1 MNILTSVSSF
11 GIWTLLSRI
20 LGYLR
25 DILIA
30 IFIGTT
36 SLADAFFVAFR
47 LPNTFRRL
55 FSEGSFNS
63 AFVPQYSK
71 LDIKKKSYEFAN
83 AIFNLL
89 IFSLLFIVCLAEI
102 FMSEVLYLI
111 SPGFLD
117 DSIKFNLATSLS
129 RITFPFLFFVSLS
142 SFYSAILN
150 SKGKFAVAA
159 AVPIFLNVMLIGSI
173 FYADIYDKEY
183 VYSMSWAVS
192 LAGLLQL
199 LMLFFYSKKY
209 FIPKLKIKFTI
220 SKEVKYFFKRLL
232 PSIFS
237 SGIMQINI
245 LVGTIIASFQTSAVS
260 YLYYAD
266 RIYQLPLAIT
276 GIAIGT
282 VILPTLSKEIFQN
295 EKRKSFFLQNRSIE
309 LSLFLS
315 APAMVGILVATKP
328 IISCLFG
335 YGSFDQESINQTSK
349 ALFVFGFGL
358 PAFSLLKIYSSFYF
372 ARGDTKF
379 PFYISIMTVVSNILI
394 SIIFFSLIGFIA
406 IALGTVISC
415 WLAIIIYQIYL
426 SKNNL
431 HQFDRVFRTRISKI
445 FVCSFVM
452 SAILYFLLF
461 KFGAGF
467 ESTSYI
473 KIFYLLG
480 IVGSSAIVYFLLSI
494 LFKSFSISDF
504 KSKTYETKE

>member
-11 GIWTLLSRI
+11 GILTLVSRI

-30 IFIGTT
+30 FFVGT
-36 SLADAFFVAFR
+36 SFLADAFFVAFR

-55 FSEGSFNS
+55 FAEGSFNS

-71 LDIKKKSYEFAN
+71 LDVKKKSYNFAN
-83 AIFNLL
+83 SIFNLL
-89 IFSLLFIVCLAEI
+89 VFSLLLLICVAEI
-102 FMSEVLYLI
+102 FMGGVLYLI
-111 SPGFLD
+111 SPGFLAD
-117 DSIKFNLATSLS
+117 DQKFELATSLS

-142 SFYSAILN
+142 SFYSGILN

-159 AVPIFLNVMLIGSI
+159 SAPIILNVMLIGSI
-173 FYADIYDKEY
+173 YYSYINKEEY
-183 VYSMSWAVS
+183 VYHMSWAVS
-192 LAGLLQL
+192 IAGFLQL
-199 LMLFFYSKKY
+199 LMLYFYSKKY
-209 FIPKLKIKFTI
+209 FVPKLSFNFTI
-220 SKEVKYFFKRLL
+220 SEEVKYFFRRLL

-245 LVGTIIASFQTSAVS
+245 LVGTIIASFQASAVS

-276 GIAIGT
+276 GIAIAT
-282 VILPTLSKEIFQN
+282 VILPTLSKAIFRK
-295 EKRKSFFLQNRSIE
+295 EEKSFFLQNRSIE

-315 APAMVGILVATKP
+315 APAMVGILVATQP

-335 YGSFDQESINQTSK
+335 YGSFDQESIYQTSR
-349 ALFVFGFGL
+349 ALFIFGFGL

-379 PFYISIMTVVSNILI
+379 PFKVSLLTVIINILI
-394 SIIFFSLIGFIA
+394 SILFFVYIGFIA

-415 WLAIIIYQIYL
+415 WIAILVYQVNL
-426 SKNNL
+426 HQNNL
-431 HQFDRVFRTRISKI
+431 HQFDKIFKIRISKI
-445 FVCSFVM
+445 FVCSFIM

-461 KFGAGF
+461 EFGDVFYENSA
-467 ESTSYI
+467 T
-473 KIFYLLG
+473 KIFYLVG
-480 IVGSSAIVYFLLSI
+480 IVGSSALIYFLLSI

-504 KSKTYETKE
+504 KSKSYETR

>member
-11 GIWTLLSRI
+11 GILTLVSRI

-30 IFIGTT
+30 FFVGT
-36 SLADAFFVAFR
+36 SFLADAFFVAFR

-55 FSEGSFNS
+55 FAEGSFNS

-71 LDIKKKSYEFAN
+71 LDIKKKSYNFAN
-83 AIFNLL
+83 SIFNLL
-89 IFSLLFIVCLAEI
+89 VFSLLLLICVAEI
-102 FMSEVLYLI
+102 FMGGVLYLI
-111 SPGFLD
+111 SPGFLAD
-117 DSIKFNLATSLS
+117 DQKFELATSLS

-142 SFYSAILN
+142 SFYSGILN

-159 AVPIFLNVMLIGSI
+159 SAPIILNVMLIGSI
-173 FYADIYDKEY
+173 YYSYINKEEY
-183 VYSMSWAVS
+183 VYHMSWAVS
-192 LAGLLQL
+192 IAGFLQL
-199 LMLFFYSKKY
+199 LMLYFYSKKY
-209 FIPKLKIKFTI
+209 FVPKLSFNFTI
-220 SKEVKYFFKRLL
+220 SEEVKYFFRRLL

-237 SGIMQINI
+237 SGVMQINI
-245 LVGTIIASFQTSAVS
+245 LVGTIIASFQASAVS

-276 GIAIGT
+276 GIAIAT
-282 VILPTLSKEIFQN
+282 VILPTLSKAIFRK
-295 EKRKSFFLQNRSIE
+295 EEKSFFLQNRSIE

-315 APAMVGILVATKP
+315 APAMVGILVATQP

-335 YGSFDQESINQTSK
+335 YGSFNQESIYQTSR
-349 ALFVFGFGL
+349 ALFIFGFGL

-379 PFYISIMTVVSNILI
+379 PFKVSLLTVIINILI
-394 SIIFFSLIGFIA
+394 SILFFVYIGFIA

-415 WLAIIIYQIYL
+415 WIAILVYQVNL
-426 SKNNL
+426 HQNNL
-431 HQFDRVFRTRISKI
+431 HQFDKIFKIRISKI
-445 FVCSFVM
+445 FVCSFIM

-461 KFGAGF
+461 EFGDVFYENSA
-467 ESTSYI
+467 S
-473 KIFYLLG
+473 KIFYLVG
-480 IVGSSAIVYFLLSI
+480 IVGSSALIYFLLSI

-504 KSKTYETKE
+504 KSKSYETR

>member
-11 GIWTLLSRI
+11 GILTLVSRI

-30 IFIGTT
+30 FFVGT
-36 SLADAFFVAFR
+36 SFLADAFFVAFR

-55 FSEGSFNS
+55 FAEGSFNS

-71 LDIKKKSYEFAN
+71 LDVKKKSYNFAN
-83 AIFNLL
+83 SIFNLL
-89 IFSLLFIVCLAEI
+89 IFSLLLLICVAEI
-102 FMSEVLYLI
+102 FMGGVLYLI
-111 SPGFLD
+111 SPGFLAD
-117 DSIKFNLATSLS
+117 DQKFELATSLS

-142 SFYSAILN
+142 SFYSGILN

-159 AVPIFLNVMLIGSI
+159 SAPIILNVMLIGSI
-173 FYADIYDKEY
+173 YYSYINKEEY
-183 VYSMSWAVS
+183 VYHMSWAVS
-192 LAGLLQL
+192 IAGFLQL
-199 LMLFFYSKKY
+199 LMLYFYSKKY
-209 FIPKLKIKFTI
+209 FVPKLSFNFTI
-220 SKEVKYFFKRLL
+220 SEEVKYFFRRLL

-245 LVGTIIASFQTSAVS
+245 LVGTIIASFQASAVS

-276 GIAIGT
+276 GIAIAT
-282 VILPTLSKEIFQN
+282 VILPTLSKAIFRK
-295 EKRKSFFLQNRSIE
+295 EEKSFFLQNRSIE

-315 APAMVGILVATKP
+315 APAMVGILVATQP

-335 YGSFDQESINQTSK
+335 YGSFNQESIYQTSR
-349 ALFVFGFGL
+349 ALFIFGFGL

-379 PFYISIMTVVSNILI
+379 PFKVSLLTVIINILI
-394 SIIFFSLIGFIA
+394 SILFFAYFGFIA

-415 WLAIIIYQIYL
+415 WIAILVYQFNL
-426 SKNNL
+426 HQNNL
-431 HQFDRVFRTRISKI
+431 HQFDKIFKIRISKI
-445 FVCSFVM
+445 FVCSFIM

-461 KFGAGF
+461 EFGDVFYENSA
-467 ESTSYI
+467 S
-473 KIFYLLG
+473 KIFYLVG
-480 IVGSSAIVYFLLSI
+480 IVGSSALIYFLLSI

-504 KSKTYETKE
+504 KSKSYETR

>member
-11 GIWTLLSRI
+11 GILTLVSRI

-30 IFIGTT
+30 FFVGT
-36 SLADAFFVAFR
+36 SFLADAFFVAFR

-55 FSEGSFNS
+55 FAEGSFNS

-71 LDIKKKSYEFAN
+71 LDVKKKSYNFAN
-83 AIFNLL
+83 SIFNLL
-89 IFSLLFIVCLAEI
+89 VFSLLLLICVAEI
-102 FMSEVLYLI
+102 FMGGVLYLI
-111 SPGFLD
+111 SPGFLAD
-117 DSIKFNLATSLS
+117 DQKFELATSLS

-142 SFYSAILN
+142 SFYSGILN

-159 AVPIFLNVMLIGSI
+159 SAPIILNVMLIGSI
-173 FYADIYDKEY
+173 YYSYINKEEY
-183 VYSMSWAVS
+183 VYHMSWAVS
-192 LAGLLQL
+192 IAGFLQL
-199 LMLFFYSKKY
+199 LMLYFYSKKY
-209 FIPKLKIKFTI
+209 FVPKLSFNFTI
-220 SKEVKYFFKRLL
+220 SEEVKYFFRRLL

-245 LVGTIIASFQTSAVS
+245 LVGTIIASFQASAVS

-276 GIAIGT
+276 GIAIAT
-282 VILPTLSKEIFQN
+282 VILPTLSKAIFRK
-295 EKRKSFFLQNRSIE
+295 EEKSFFLQNRSIE

-315 APAMVGILVATKP
+315 APAMVGILVATQP

-335 YGSFDQESINQTSK
+335 YGSFDQESIYQTSR
-349 ALFVFGFGL
+349 ALFIFGFGL

-379 PFYISIMTVVSNILI
+379 PFKVSLLTVIINILI
-394 SIIFFSLIGFIA
+394 SILFFVYIGFIA

-415 WLAIIIYQIYL
+415 WIAILVYQVNL
-426 SKNNL
+426 HQNNL
-431 HQFDRVFRTRISKI
+431 HQFDKIFKIRISKI
-445 FVCSFVM
+445 FVCSFIM

-461 KFGAGF
+461 EFGDVFYENSA
-467 ESTSYI
+467 S
-473 KIFYLLG
+473 KIFYLVG
-480 IVGSSAIVYFLLSI
+480 IVGSSALIYFLLSI

-504 KSKTYETKE
+504 KSKSYETR

>member
-11 GIWTLLSRI
+11 GILTLVSRI

-30 IFIGTT
+30 FFVGT
-36 SLADAFFVAFR
+36 SFLADAFFVAFR

-55 FSEGSFNS
+55 FAEGSFNS

-71 LDIKKKSYEFAN
+71 LDVKKKSYNFAN
-83 AIFNLL
+83 SIFNLL
-89 IFSLLFIVCLAEI
+89 VFSLLLLICVAEI
-102 FMSEVLYLI
+102 FMGGVLYLI
-111 SPGFLD
+111 SPGFLAD
-117 DSIKFNLATSLS
+117 DQKFELATSLS

-142 SFYSAILN
+142 SFYSGILN

-159 AVPIFLNVMLIGSI
+159 SAPIILNVMLIGSI
-173 FYADIYDKEY
+173 YYSYINKEEY
-183 VYSMSWAVS
+183 VYHMSWAVS
-192 LAGLLQL
+192 IAGFLQL
-199 LMLFFYSKKY
+199 LMLYFYSKKY
-209 FIPKLKIKFTI
+209 FVPKLSFNFTI
-220 SKEVKYFFKRLL
+220 SEEVKYFFRRLL

-245 LVGTIIASFQTSAVS
+245 LVGTIIASFQASAVS

-276 GIAIGT
+276 GIAIAT
-282 VILPTLSKEIFQN
+282 VILPTLSKAIFRK
-295 EKRKSFFLQNRSIE
+295 EEKSFFLQNRSIE

-315 APAMVGILVATKP
+315 APAMVGILVATQP

-335 YGSFDQESINQTSK
+335 YGSFNQESIYQTSR
-349 ALFVFGFGL
+349 ALFIFGFGL

-379 PFYISIMTVVSNILI
+379 PFKVSLLTVIINILI
-394 SIIFFSLIGFIA
+394 SILFFAYIGFIA

-415 WLAIIIYQIYL
+415 WIAILVYQVNL
-426 SKNNL
+426 HQNNL
-431 HQFDRVFRTRISKI
+431 HQFDKIFKIRISKI
-445 FVCSFVM
+445 FVCSFIM

-461 KFGAGF
+461 EFGDVFYENSA
-467 ESTSYI
+467 S
-473 KIFYLLG
+473 KIFYLVG
-480 IVGSSAIVYFLLSI
+480 IVGSSALIYFLLSI

-504 KSKTYETKE
+504 KSKSYETR